1 MAEVSIRELR
11 NHGGDVVD
19 RAARGEA
26 FTITR
31 AGKAVAQLQAVSPG
45 PLTAAVLL
53 ERRRHLPPIDP
64 AQLRADIDET
74 LDARICSPRSRTRVA
89 SSTPRR

>member
-26 FTITR
+26 ITITR
-31 AGKAVAQLQAVSPG
+31 DGRAVAKLSSIVARPV
-45 PLTAAVLL
+45 AAEVLL
-53 ERRRHLPPIDP
+53 ERWRRLPAIDP
-64 AQLRADIDET
+64 ARLRADIDET
-74 LDARICSPRSRTRVA
+74 LDARV
-89 SSTPRR
+89 